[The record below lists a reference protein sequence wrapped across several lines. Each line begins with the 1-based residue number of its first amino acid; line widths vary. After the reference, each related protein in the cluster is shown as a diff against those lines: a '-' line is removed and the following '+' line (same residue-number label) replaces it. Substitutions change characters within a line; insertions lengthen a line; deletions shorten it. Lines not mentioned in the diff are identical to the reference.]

1 EEFLLGRYLV
11 DSGAVTREEL
21 SRALAAREPDD
32 TRVLG
37 DYLVEAGIV
46 GAEDLTKALVQQTS
60 ELLYEVV
67 RWRKG
72 RFRFLHLAE
81 NAMAQQA
88 KLGLPTGGLIMEGFR
103 RVDEWR
109 LIEDSFDFND
119 VLFRD
124 EMAIE
129 KLVDQGKLTPQERAV
144 LEHIDGTNTV
154 GEVVDAAAGSS
165 FEICKILY
173 QLLNS
178 RIVRRRAG

>member
-1 EEFLLGRYLV
+1 
-11 DSGAVTREEL
+11 
-21 SRALAAREPDD
+21 
-32 TRVLG
+32 
-37 DYLVEAGIV
+37 
-46 GAEDLTKALVQQTS
+46 
-60 ELLYEVV
+60 
-67 RWRKG
+67 
-72 RFRFLHLAE
+72 
-81 NAMAQQA
+81 MAQQA

-129 KLVDQGKLTPQERAV
+129 KLVEQGKLTLQERAV
-144 LEHIDGTNTV
+144 LEHIDGENTV

-165 FEICKILY
+165 FEVCKILY

-178 RIVRRRAG
+178 RLVKRRVAG